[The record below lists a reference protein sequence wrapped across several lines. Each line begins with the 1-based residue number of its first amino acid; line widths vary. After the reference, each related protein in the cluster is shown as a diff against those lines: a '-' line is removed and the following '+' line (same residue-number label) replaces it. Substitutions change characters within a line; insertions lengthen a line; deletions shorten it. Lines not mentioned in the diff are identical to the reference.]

1 MARLLL
7 LADSNFQNNIGV
19 FKNPKIC
26 DLEIKSCQ
34 SRKAVAN
41 ELSGIDEGIV
51 VISCLDTIAAEIAK
65 NSVNEVDS
73 TVELYLNQLLFKVVD
88 KIDETNGK
96 LAIGIMA
103 PLFWASH
110 PIMVKKALNHFYKSA
125 RQSPA
130 ELVWISDP
138 LRDVYAGSDGTH
150 LTATSAR
157 IYIQHI
163 FDHFKL
169 IDQAT
174 KFDIV
179 RFEPVTVSQTGT
191 SWADDVPLGQDPEA
205 VTALGPP
212 DDAMV
217 ISPARTTSAVST
229 SMLSASFSQQR
240 IRPQVSFPA
249 HQPSMAERLINLAHH
264 SQFNTDMTVPPPTVS
279 AQLSNGDPWRT
290 ADVVSSLARIER
302 RVGSIESKMFFDNV
316 MMAGLKEEQDSEA
329 NKAMLSRI
337 VFNGVVIPGLQS
349 ATEEEQIPLIKAK
362 IDAIINAVKQEG
374 KEYKVLFVRHLNK
387 NRRGQLKAVIEV
399 KLEDAKQATGLR
411 SDYVKKQKETD
422 SPIDQKMGVAPVV
435 RLATRVRIEI
445 LFAVAKLLPR
455 HDLTIVRAMVLQFI
469 SKPVIK
475 VVRKSAA
482 GVEFVRTMTFIEA
495 VCWVKE
501 NNLGNSINLSS
512 VYDRAGASFRGTLP
526 QTFVLLSATNA

>member
-19 FKNPKIC
+19 FKSPKIC

-174 KFDIV
+174 KFNIV
-179 RFEPVTVSQTGT
+179 RFEPVTVSQNGT

-279 AQLSNGDPWRT
+279 AQLSNGDSWRT

-302 RVGSIESKMFFDNV
+302 RVGFIESKMFFDNV

-374 KEYKVLFVRHLNK
+374 KESKVLFV
-387 NRRGQLKAVIEV
+387 
-399 KLEDAKQATGLR
+399 
-411 SDYVKKQKETD
+411 
-422 SPIDQKMGVAPVV
+422 
-435 RLATRVRIEI
+435 
-445 LFAVAKLLPR
+445 
-455 HDLTIVRAMVLQFI
+455 
-469 SKPVIK
+469 
-475 VVRKSAA
+475 
-482 GVEFVRTMTFIEA
+482 
-495 VCWVKE
+495 
-501 NNLGNSINLSS
+501 
-512 VYDRAGASFRGTLP
+512 
-526 QTFVLLSATNA
+526 

>member
-19 FKNPKIC
+19 FKSPKIC

-125 RQSPA
+125 RQSPT

-174 KFDIV
+174 KFNIV
-179 RFEPVTVSQTGT
+179 RFEPVTVSQNGT

-212 DDAMV
+212 VLSLPGFFSKKKKV
-217 ISPARTTSAVST
+217 I
-229 SMLSASFSQQR
+229 
-240 IRPQVSFPA
+240 
-249 HQPSMAERLINLAHH
+249 
-264 SQFNTDMTVPPPTVS
+264 
-279 AQLSNGDPWRT
+279 
-290 ADVVSSLARIER
+290 
-302 RVGSIESKMFFDNV
+302 
-316 MMAGLKEEQDSEA
+316 
-329 NKAMLSRI
+329 
-337 VFNGVVIPGLQS
+337 
-349 ATEEEQIPLIKAK
+349 ATK
-362 IDAIINAVKQEG
+362 
-374 KEYKVLFVRHLNK
+374 
-387 NRRGQLKAVIEV
+387 
-399 KLEDAKQATGLR
+399 
-411 SDYVKKQKETD
+411 
-422 SPIDQKMGVAPVV
+422 PIG
-435 RLATRVRIEI
+435 
-445 LFAVAKLLPR
+445 
-455 HDLTIVRAMVLQFI
+455 
-469 SKPVIK
+469 
-475 VVRKSAA
+475 
-482 GVEFVRTMTFIEA
+482 
-495 VCWVKE
+495 
-501 NNLGNSINLSS
+501 
-512 VYDRAGASFRGTLP
+512 
-526 QTFVLLSATNA
+526 